1 MPMSNPLYY
10 QWLDA
15 IARRDQAMLFI
26 VLAAVAG
33 IGVWLALREVKV
45 DRRVVVYVGLFLFW
59 GSLAAV
65 AWGGR

>member
-1 MPMSNPLYY
+1 MPMTNSLYH

-15 IARRDQAMLFI
+15 LAQRDSAMLFI

-33 IGVWLALREVKV
+33 IGVWLALREVRV

-65 AWGGR
+65 AWQVH